1 MDDRRRELRLDDQ
14 EEEELDDRYLEVAE
28 LDDHLDLNAVAAVDV
43 KQTALEPQAQRL
55 PQVLEAFAEQGRFVV
70 QEMEQVLVQALVQ
83 QQVLP

>member
-1 MDDRRRELRLDDQ
+1 MDDQRQELHLDDQ

-55 PQVLEAFAEQGRFVV
+55 PQVLEEFAEQRRFVV
-70 QEMEQVLVQALVQ
+70 QELQQVLVPALVQ